1 MLYAG
6 SIAKYN
12 ALKTPNIV
20 TSGGEVG
27 IPADMADDYYRK
39 SLKASQEIIKEGGY
53 ELYEKESDRGVN
65 FYKMFMD
72 KTLNKEAIWV
82 KDYKNP

>member
-1 MLYAG
+1 
-6 SIAKYN
+6 
-12 ALKTPNIV
+12 
-20 TSGGEVG
+20 
-27 IPADMADDYYRK
+27 MADDYYRK

-72 KTLNKEAIWV
+72 KTLN
-82 KDYKNP
+82 